1 MATVTHL
8 LSLEEFRKRYAD
20 DKPYFE
26 YWFGEAVQKSAS
38 NWQHALLQAILAGT
52 LSEAGYRAGVE
63 LELRIDPDWQPKADV
78 AAALTVEQPYPTKPV
93 DIVVEILSP
102 DDRMSRVFEKARQ
115 YARIGVPSI
124 FVFDGELRYAWEW
137 SQETENLERTQT
149 MRLPNGRE
157 ISVAGIWEELDR
169 RLC

>member
-78 AAALTVEQPYPTKPV
+78 AAALTVEQP
-93 DIVVEILSP
+93 
-102 DDRMSRVFEKARQ
+102 
-115 YARIGVPSI
+115 
-124 FVFDGELRYAWEW
+124 
-137 SQETENLERTQT
+137 
-149 MRLPNGRE
+149 
-157 ISVAGIWEELDR
+157 
-169 RLC
+169 